1 MDEQALVRA
10 LQSGEIAGAGL
21 DVFEQEPTPA
31 DNPLLEMENVVVT
44 PHSAGAS
51 TVSVPT
57 AHKQIGEET
66 ARILRGTYPM
76 SLVNPDVRA
85 KIPVRPPAVNV

>member
-1 MDEQALVRA
+1 M
-10 LQSGEIAGAGL
+10 
-21 DVFEQEPTPA
+21 PA

-44 PHSAGAS
+44 PHSAGGS
-51 TVSVPT
+51 TVAVST
-57 AHKQIGEET
+57 AHKRIGEET

-76 SLVNPDVRA
+76 SLANPSVCA